1 MALVQ
6 GYNKL
11 LTKNEEQL
19 QFLMQV
25 FEEHRLMYPD
35 SRKSTVM
42 ASKTRQQ

>member
-1 MALVQ
+1 MQ

-25 FEEHRLMYPD
+25 VEEHRLVYAD
-35 SRKSTVM
+35 SRKGTVV